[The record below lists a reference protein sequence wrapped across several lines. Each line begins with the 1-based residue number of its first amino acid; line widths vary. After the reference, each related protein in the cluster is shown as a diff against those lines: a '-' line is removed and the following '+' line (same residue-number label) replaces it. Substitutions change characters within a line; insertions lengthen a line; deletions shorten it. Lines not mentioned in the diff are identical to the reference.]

1 MPIEAAAGNGRFGVT
16 MSVQFG
22 IWNFNVRAFNRDRME
37 KVSLSCTPYG
47 PDGSDSYSNSHI
59 SVHHWSFHATRESRL
74 ETQPHVS
81 GSGAVV
87 TWDGRLDNRAEIVA
101 RLPKVVN
108 TDSPDIRVV
117 AAAYEQWD
125 VNCFAKLIGDWAVS
139 IWDPNLRSLILA
151 KDAIGTQPLYYL
163 MDEDKVAWSSILDPL
178 VLCAEKPL
186 SICEE
191 YIAGCLSFFPAAHL
205 TPYSD
210 IQSVPPSSWVQI
222 GVGKH
227 AVQKYW
233 NFDPGKRTRYKS
245 DAEYE
250 EHFRSVFAKAV
261 QRRLRSDGPI
271 LAELSG
277 GVDSSSIVC
286 MADTLIAHGTSDSPR
301 LDTVSYYDD
310 SEPNW
315 NERPYLSKVETQ
327 RGRPGFH
334 LDVSSQKLF
343 TFAPPRDGFEASPF
357 SSGNSMQSRHLAAY
371 LIGNGNRVVL
381 SGIGGDEVLGGV
393 PSATPEL
400 EDLLAK
406 ARLRSLA
413 HELKVWALQRR
424 KPWFHLLFEAVR
436 RFFPLSLVGLPKHRH
451 PPKWLNK
458 SFIGRNRC
466 ALQGYERR
474 INLFGPLP
482 SFQENLAT
490 LEVLR
495 RQLACFVLAKD
506 PPYEKRYPYLDREL
520 LEFLFSIP
528 REQLVRPGQRRS
540 LMRRALSGIVPHE
553 VLNRKR
559 KGFISRSPRVA
570 MLAERESLMEM
581 SHDMVSALLGIVD
594 EETFCETLDRA
605 HIDPDARIIPL
616 LRTAHIELWLR
627 GLRNQQT
634 VRLLSQPKLRFPSVS
649 EAFESR

>member
-1 MPIEAAAGNGRFGVT
+1 

-22 IWNFNVRAFNRDRME
+22 IWNFDVRALNRDCME
-37 KVSLSCTPYG
+37 KVSLRCSPYG
-47 PDGSDSYSNSHI
+47 PDGCDSYSNSHI
-59 SVHHWSFHATRESRL
+59 SVHHWSFHVTRESRQ
-74 ETQPHVS
+74 ETQPHATS
-81 GSGAVV
+81 SGAVV

-101 RLPKVVN
+101 RLPKVIN
-108 TDSPDIRVV
+108 TDSPDICVV
-117 AAAYEQWD
+117 AAAYEAW
-125 VNCFAKLIGDWAVS
+125 NMSCFAKLVGDWAVS
-139 IWDPNLRSLILA
+139 IWDPNSRSLILA

-163 MDEDKVAWSSILDPL
+163 IDKGKVAWSSILDPL

-227 AVQKYW
+227 EVQQYW
-233 NFDPGKRTRYKS
+233 DFDPSKRTRYKS

-250 EHFRSVFAKAV
+250 EHFRSVFAKAI
-261 QRRLRSDGPI
+261 QSRLRSNTPI
-271 LAELSG
+271 LTELSG
-277 GVDSSSIVC
+277 GMDSSSIVC
-286 MADTLIAHGTSDSPR
+286 MADTLIAHGTTDSPR

-315 NERPYLSKVETQ
+315 NELPYLSKVEAQ
-327 RGRPGFH
+327 RGRTGFH
-334 LDVSSQKLF
+334 IDVGSQKLF
-343 TFAPPRDGFEASPF
+343 TFEPQSDGFEASPF
-357 SSGNSMQSRHLAAY
+357 SSGSSNQSRLLAEC
-371 LIGNGNRVVL
+371 LIRNGNRVVL

-406 ARLRSLA
+406 ARFRSLA

-436 RFFPLSLVGLPKHRH
+436 RFLPLSLVGLPKHRH

-466 ALQGYERR
+466 ALQGYETG
-474 INLFGPLP
+474 IKLFGPLP
-482 SFQENLAT
+482 TFQENLAT

-495 RQLACFVLAKD
+495 RQLACLVLAKD

-570 MLAERESLMEM
+570 MLAERESLVEV

-594 EETFCETLDRA
+594 EETFRETLDRA

-634 VRLLSQPKLRFPSVS
+634 GRLLSQPKLRFPSVS